1 MFELIK
7 VGAAPNLSEAQAFK
21 NFALQ
26 MMIDQTFTFRRFFF
40 KSHHIQ
46 VLTLDMNVGV
56 ARPPPPIEMLRM
68 IKMSQKRLSF
78 F

>member
-40 KSHHIQ
+40 
-46 VLTLDMNVGV
+46 
-56 ARPPPPIEMLRM
+56 
-68 IKMSQKRLSF
+68 
-78 F
+78 